1 MNSPR
6 NLPRDY
12 QIAELTRDGQL
23 SPPPL
28 SARHLRVISEFLMLA
43 WDELL
48 TSHLTILRTHDEPD
62 INALMAA
69 RLNNICDVRPEIR
82 NMVSVVTPGT
92 ESTNYNGISL
102 IKRPDLS
109 IHLTRR
115 PSNFPLIV
123 ECKIID
129 KTDAKVIRMYCK
141 DGLYRFV
148 SGDYAWRTNEAF
160 MLAYVRDNSTI
171 ENTLTPHLVKHQQKQ
186 NIFLTEHLPKPVN
199 IVSHDLA
206 QSRHG
211 RGFPKNPGSI
221 AVWHLWLS

>member
-1 MNSPR
+1 MISPR

-12 QIAELTRDGQL
+12 QIAELTCDGQL

-28 SARHLRVISEFLMLA
+28 STRHLRVISEFLILA

-48 TSHLTILRTHDEPD
+48 ISHLTILRTHDEPD

-69 RLNNICDVRPEIR
+69 RLNNIRDERPELR
-82 NMVSVVTPGT
+82 TLVSVVTPGT
-92 ESTNYNGISL
+92 ESTNYNGRSL

-129 KTDAKVIRMYCK
+129 KTSGKRIRLYCK

-148 SGDYAWRTNEAF
+148 SGDYAWRTKEAF
-160 MLAYVRDNSTI
+160 MLAYVRDNSMI
-171 ENTLTPHLVKHQQKQ
+171 ESALTPHLVKHQQKK
-186 NIFLTEHLPKPVN
+186 NLFLTEQLPKPVN
-199 IVSHDLA
+199 TVSRDLA
-206 QSRHG
+206 QSQHG
-211 RGFPKNPGSI
+211 RRFPNNLGAIS
-221 AVWHLWLS
+221 VWHLWLS